1 MTRNDV
7 LKLFPDATDEQI
19 TNLLNKS
26 GEEMAREKEKANQY
40 KAKADKADELQTQ
53 LDELQNGNM
62 TELEKANKALETA
75 NQQIAKLQ
83 KDNAVRDLREKAMSD
98 FGITAEQV
106 KTVVKEDGSFDTT
119 SLGKIISDMKANAIA
134 EYEKNALKDT
144 PNPNNGGNNND
155 GDTGNKTNAEK
166 IAESLISDAPKSNNM
181 YDLVNKMF
189 IICMRKGLKLVME
202 NPYSEEHFLRRYWCY
217 PPAVID
223 RDRRDSGDYFKKP
236 TQYWFLN
243 CEPQNNLVFEPI
255 SYNTIECKDVIRTM
269 SKEHYVKTGADNKK
283 TARSMIHPQYADRFI
298 RQYILDEEIWRGK
311 Q

>member
-53 LDELQNGNM
+53 LDELQAGNM

-83 KDNAVRDLREKAMSD
+83 KDNAVRDLREKAMTD
-98 FGITAEQV
+98 FKITAEQA

-134 EYEKNALKDT
+134 EYEKNALNNT
-144 PNPNNGGNNND
+144 PNPSNDGNNND
-155 GDTGNKTNAEK
+155 GDGNKTNAEK
-166 IAESLISDAPKSNNM
+166 IAESLISDAPKSNNI
-181 YDLVNKMF
+181 L
-189 IICMRKGLKLVME
+189 
-202 NPYSEEHFLRRYWCY
+202 S
-217 PPAVID
+217 
-223 RDRRDSGDYFKKP
+223 
-236 TQYWFLN
+236 
-243 CEPQNNLVFEPI
+243 
-255 SYNTIECKDVIRTM
+255 
-269 SKEHYVKTGADNKK
+269 HY
-283 TARSMIHPQYADRFI
+283 IQ
-298 RQYILDEEIWRGK
+298 
-311 Q
+311 